1 MGRSCCYKGVKHE
14 GEAKGELKML
24 GDIEVYYSYPENK
37 STEYGI
43 LLITDVIGH
52 KFINA
57 QLIVGMSDYPLP
69 ILITNLPIL
78 TSPQV
83 HPIPPF
89 STLAAAPNPNQPPVA
104 LLPSLLTPPSPSRP
118 TNSPQTATS

>member
-1 MGRSCCYKGVKHE
+1 LVHLPSNNTRIDGFYRSCCYKGVKHE

-24 GDIEVYYSYPENK
+24 GDIEVYYAYPENK

-57 QLIVGMSDYPLP
+57 QLIVGKSVHPLS
-69 ILITNLPIL
+69 ILNPVSSIL

-83 HPIPPF
+83 QKISHI
-89 STLAAAPNPNQPPVA
+89 SLEYPNPAQPT
-104 LLPSLLTPPSPSRP
+104 SSRP
-118 TNSPQTATS
+118 PPL